1 MPRINSDLPLR
12 GVEAV
17 LSSVL
22 VVGVIIVLLLAM
34 PRTAFS
40 ASGCDVEMIMDN
52 GVLGGHVGG

>member
-12 GVEAV
+12 GAGAV

-22 VVGVIIVLLLAM
+22 VVGGGVIVLLAF